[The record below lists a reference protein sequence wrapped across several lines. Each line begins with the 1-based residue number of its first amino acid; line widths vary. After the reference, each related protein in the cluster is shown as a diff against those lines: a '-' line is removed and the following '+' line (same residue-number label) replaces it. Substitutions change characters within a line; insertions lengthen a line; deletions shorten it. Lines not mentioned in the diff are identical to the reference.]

1 MKYELEYETEIE
13 TKLTDAQKEKIANE
27 AGSWL
32 RVYYDQGLDSY
43 YIDDFEFLSLATSY
57 EEHKPSGAKVM
68 HYVLGS
74 DSLEG
79 DLKRY
84 IVNIPGANI
93 IRISKET
100 LKMLEKYFRDRI
112 DYVYINLV
120 ENKKD
125 NYANQIQ
132 EFKDYVG
139 IKNLEDY
146 RKYFIDSENSIHQ
159 FTDEGLNNMNE
170 LNNSSFDDN
179 NMKL

>member
-1 MKYELEYETEIE
+1 MNLVKQMKYELEYETEIE

-74 DSLEG
+74 DSFEG

-112 DYVYINLV
+112 EACDWVK
-120 ENKKD
+120 ENYQLNDKAK
-125 NYANQIQ
+125 ASL
-132 EFKDYVG
+132 EF
-139 IKNLEDY
+139 
-146 RKYFIDSENSIHQ
+146 S
-159 FTDEGLNNMNE
+159 
-170 LNNSSFDDN
+170 
-179 NMKL
+179 KLAFL